1 MNGIW
6 DQLSLLNWFLLV
18 IAAVGIGIT
27 KSGFSGVSLLHV
39 LVFAHVFGA
48 KASTGVVL
56 PMLIVGDV
64 LAMLMFGKHADWVYV
79 RRMMPPALVGVV
91 LGWLL
96 MHRLSETLYRPI
108 TGCIILLLASMQLAR
123 LRNEEWLAD
132 IPHSHS
138 FAWAMG
144 ITVGITTMLANAAG
158 PVFGLFLISIGLPK
172 KEFVG
177 TAAWFFLILNVIKIP
192 LSWNL
197 GLIGEQSLSVNV
209 MLAPLIY
216 LGLIA
221 GRSIAKRISQQSFE
235 RVILVLSIVAALQL
249 LVF

>member
-96 MHRLSETLYRPI
+96 MQRLSETLYRPI

-197 GLIGEQSLSVNV
+197 GLIGEQSLLVNV

>member
-1 MNGIW
+1 
-6 DQLSLLNWFLLV
+6 
-18 IAAVGIGIT
+18 
-27 KSGFSGVSLLHV
+27 
-39 LVFAHVFGA
+39 
-48 KASTGVVL
+48 
-56 PMLIVGDV
+56 
-64 LAMLMFGKHADWVYV
+64 MFGKHADWVYV

-91 LGWLL
+91 FGWLL

-108 TGCIILLLASMQLAR
+108 TGCIILILATMQLAR
-123 LRNEEWLAD
+123 LRNEQWLAD

-197 GLIGEQSLSVNV
+197 GLIGEQSLMVNV

-235 RVILVLSIVAALQL
+235 RVILVLSIIAALQL

>member
-6 DQLSLLNWFLLV
+6 DQLSLLNWILLV

-79 RRMMPPALVGVV
+79 RRMMPPALVGVL

-108 TGCIILLLASMQLAR
+108 TGCIILLLASMQLVR

-197 GLIGEQSLSVNV
+197 GLIGEQSLLVNL

>member
-6 DQLSLLNWFLLV
+6 DQLSLLNWILLV

-79 RRMMPPALVGVV
+79 RRMMPPALVGVL

-197 GLIGEQSLSVNV
+197 GLIGEQSLLVNV